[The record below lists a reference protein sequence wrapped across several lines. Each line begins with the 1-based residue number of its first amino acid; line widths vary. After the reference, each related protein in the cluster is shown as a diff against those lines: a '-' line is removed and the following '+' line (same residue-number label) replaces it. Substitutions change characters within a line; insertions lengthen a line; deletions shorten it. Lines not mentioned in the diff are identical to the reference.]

1 MNNHSIEINKAKKRL
16 VISCVLA
23 LSVFGGIFSQ
33 LVSISWISKNISA
46 SAQHN
51 SVSETRNNILDR
63 NGNILATSVKAWK
76 IIVNP
81 REVLDP
87 ELSAKK
93 LNQIM
98 PEKNYDWIYNKLTSK
113 SGYQEIDRK
122 ASPLRYKKI
131 LNAGITGIKFKE
143 NETRFYPTQKS
154 LSHIIGN
161 VGRDN
166 VGLSGIELSQDNEL
180 RFGYS
185 DIKLTIDLGVQY
197 IVENE
202 LQRQIDKFDAIGG
215 AAILINV
222 KNGEIISAA
231 SNPSFDLNNNI
242 LIDNE
247 RFNRYSVGTYEMG
260 STFKLINSAIAID
273 SKKVSLN
280 DKFEINT
287 PLRRGKYT
295 INDFETIKKFDK
307 PVNLSQILIHSSN
320 IGSALIAEKIGS
332 KTQKSYM
339 EKLGLT
345 SKLNIPFPEVAKPQV
360 SPNWDNLRTMT
371 IGFGHGISVTPL
383 QLTYAI
389 AAIMNGGNYIKP
401 KLLIDNEPIISKRVF
416 QSETSNIM
424 RKLARIVVTQGSGK
438 NADAKGYLV
447 GGKTGTA
454 EKVISG
460 HYNKK
465 KNLASFVGIFP
476 IHDPDY
482 LVFVMIDEPKGQS
495 FSNNFTTGG
504 WVAAPVVKR
513 IINKS
518 APILRIKP
526 FDQNLPEIKHILDFN
541 LKKYFI
547 EARI

>member
-1 MNNHSIEINKAKKRL
+1 MNNHSIEINEAKKRL
-16 VISCVLA
+16 IISCVLA
-23 LSVFGGIFSQ
+23 LSVFGGILSQ
-33 LVSISWISKNISA
+33 LVSISWISKSINVS
-46 SAQHN
+46 SQNN
-51 SVSETRNNILDR
+51 SFNKTRNNIVDR

-81 REVLDP
+81 KEVLDP
-87 ELSAKK
+87 EFSAKK
-93 LNQIM
+93 LHQIM
-98 PEKNYDWIYNKLTSK
+98 PEKNYNWIYNKLTSK

-131 LNAGITGIKFKE
+131 LNAGITGIKFQE

-161 VGRDN
+161 VGREN
-166 VGLSGIELSQDNEL
+166 VGLSGIELSKDNEL
-180 RFGYS
+180 RFGY
-185 DIKLTIDLGVQY
+185 DELKLTIDLGVQY
-197 IVENE
+197 VVENE
-202 LQRQIDKFDAIGG
+202 LQKQIDKFDAIGG

-242 LIDNE
+242 LIDDE

-273 SKKVSLN
+273 SQRVSLD
-280 DKFEINT
+280 DKFDIST
-287 PLRRGKYT
+287 PLRRGRFT
-295 INDFETIKKFDK
+295 INDFETIKRFDS

-332 KTQKSYM
+332 KIQKSYM

-360 SPNWDNLRTMT
+360 NPNWDNLRTMT

-416 QSETSNIM
+416 QPETSDIM
-424 RKLARIVVTQGSGK
+424 RKLSRIVVTQGSGK

-454 EKVISG
+454 EKVFSG
-460 HYNKK
+460 KYNKK

-476 IHDPDY
+476 IHDPNY
-482 LVFVMIDEPKGQS
+482 LVFVMIDEPKGKPI
-495 FSNNFTTGG
+495 SNNFTTGG
-504 WVAAPVVKR
+504 WVAAPAVKR

-518 APILRIKP
+518 APILKIKP

-541 LKKYFI
+541 LKNYFI